1 MWAVANTHTSPRN
14 DDRQADP
21 VAEPE
26 SIADVR
32 SRVLGG

>member
-1 MWAVANTHTSPRN
+1 MRRWALD